1 MTLKKPLPLHLF
13 LVLYF
18 IRSFHAGFAQIAKI
32 SNDVKERKIVF
43 GNERMTITL
52 DYNHKAAVSKVQL
65 NGQEIINGNGGIYSA
80 IKTKEAAYLTL
91 QLSSQPVVSVINN
104 PIWIFRNYLRRQNF
118 YNK

>member
-43 GNERMTITL
+43 GNEKIMVTL
-52 DYNHKAAVSKVQL
+52 HYNKKVNLSSVQL

-80 IKTKEAAYLTL
+80 IKTKEAAYSTL

-104 PIWIFRNYLRRQNF
+104 PIRIFRNYLRRQNF

>member
-43 GNERMTITL
+43 GNEKMTITV

-80 IKTKEAAYLTL
+80 IKTKEAAYSTL

-104 PIWIFRNYLRRQNF
+104 PIRIFQELFTATKLLQ
-118 YNK
+118 